1 MNEPNPKPVEQSST
15 TDTTFGK
22 RIFRWML
29 GYLVVLTMAVALQGW
44 IVNEYVE
51 SLVWESTMNAE
62 MDRFIARSGAAQHVS
77 WNDASDLMLYE
88 DGSNKPLPPELEK
101 LPPGLH
107 DEVRMGNGE
116 WAVLIRES
124 AGHRHALMTDI
135 KRMESDEIRFTTLLL
150 LPAAILLLTLGI
162 TTSWSVRRLV
172 RPLQSLSD
180 QVAGLRPEQP
190 RQRIE
195 LDPGGGSDLLVIGE
209 VLNDFLGKNVQFI
222 ERERTFVHSASHEL
236 RTPIAIMGGAA
247 EAALEQPDLPP
258 LVQGQLRRIH
268 QTAKE
273 TEQLITL
280 LLVLAKDPQRL
291 AKMHDV
297 VRLDELLV
305 DIIDDHHH
313 LIQDRDLR
321 FEITA
326 LARCRITAPIQVVQI
341 AIGNLLRNAVEN
353 CDRGVI
359 QVSLTEDGT
368 VYIDDPGHGMS
379 PEEISRLYAQ
389 VVRSGRHGG
398 GIGLE
403 LIARLCEHLNWQL
416 DFVTNPSG
424 GTRTALQVGS
434 SRLSSER

>member
-1 MNEPNPKPVEQSST
+1 M
-15 TDTTFGK
+15 
-22 RIFRWML
+22 
-29 GYLVVLTMAVALQGW
+29 
-44 IVNEYVE
+44 
-51 SLVWESTMNAE
+51 
-62 MDRFIARSGAAQHVS
+62 
-77 WNDASDLMLYE
+77 
-88 DGSNKPLPPELEK
+88 
-101 LPPGLH
+101 
-107 DEVRMGNGE
+107 
-116 WAVLIRES
+116 
-124 AGHRHALMTDI
+124 
-135 KRMESDEIRFTTLLL
+135 
-150 LPAAILLLTLGI
+150 
-162 TTSWSVRRLV
+162 
-172 RPLQSLSD
+172 
-180 QVAGLRPEQP
+180 
-190 RQRIE
+190 
-195 LDPGGGSDLLVIGE
+195 
-209 VLNDFLGKNVQFI
+209 
-222 ERERTFVHSASHEL
+222 
-236 RTPIAIMGGAA
+236 
-247 EAALEQPDLPP
+247 EQPDLPP

-268 QTAKE
+268 QTARE

-297 VRLDELLV
+297 VRLDELLL

-313 LIQDRDLR
+313 LIQERDLR

-326 LARCRITAPIQVVQI
+326 LTRCRITAPIQIVQI

-424 GTRTALQVGS
+424 GTRTALQVGP
-434 SRLSSER
+434 SRTIQRTLTVWYCHPASARNAALWPASIGLGGKPATSAMQGRVVLVVRLGNLDGWLAPENGPGALGSVFCCHISMASMRIDAARKLPVRHQHILTIKWPAQQHCTESRPFCHRPSPDAW